1 MTRALGGN
9 KGDRKMNQNNNF
21 RNNYTN
27 AYKSE
32 SKIES
37 QFPLDDLNEKT
48 SQPLIGV
55 ATDCMLLCVRKEP
68 STTSEVLKE
77 LECLSEFEIDEKES
91 TENFYKVR
99 TESGIEGFCM
109 KRFVQIKK

>member
-1 MTRALGGN
+1 
-9 KGDRKMNQNNNF
+9 MNQNNSF
-21 RNNYTN
+21 RNNYSN

-32 SKIES
+32 SKTES
-37 QFPLDDLNEKT
+37 RFPAEDSNEET
-48 SQPLIGV
+48 GRPLIGI

-68 STTSEVLKE
+68 STNSEVLKE